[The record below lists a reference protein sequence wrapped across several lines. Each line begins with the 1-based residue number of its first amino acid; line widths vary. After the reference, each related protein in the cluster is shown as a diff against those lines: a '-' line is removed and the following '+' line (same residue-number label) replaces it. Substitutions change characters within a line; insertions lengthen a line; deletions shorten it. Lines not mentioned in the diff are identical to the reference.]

1 MREPKINPEGSDD
14 GFDKEQDVKDDDEDD
29 GEDGTDS
36 DDEEDHNIFYKAEE
50 LIVS

>member
-14 GFDKEQDVKDDDEDD
+14 GFDKEQDVKDD
-29 GEDGTDS
+29 GEDGTES
-36 DDEEDHNIFYKAEE
+36 DEEDHNIFYKAEE

>member
-14 GFDKEQDVKDDDEDD
+14 GFDKEQDVKDD